1 MSKKPYVEFFIQND
15 FTNKHRYI
23 HITKEKK
30 DINYNNHQK
39 IITWQL
45 DKISKMPSLQ
55 LFIGNIF
62 FLRSV
67 DI

>member
-1 MSKKPYVEFFIQND
+1 MILLTSIGIYISQKK
-15 FTNKHRYI
+15 
-23 HITKEKK
+23 KK

-67 DI
+67 DIQLPQQQKI

>member
-1 MSKKPYVEFFIQND
+1 MQNSLFRMILLTSIGIYISQKK
-15 FTNKHRYI
+15 
-23 HITKEKK
+23 KK